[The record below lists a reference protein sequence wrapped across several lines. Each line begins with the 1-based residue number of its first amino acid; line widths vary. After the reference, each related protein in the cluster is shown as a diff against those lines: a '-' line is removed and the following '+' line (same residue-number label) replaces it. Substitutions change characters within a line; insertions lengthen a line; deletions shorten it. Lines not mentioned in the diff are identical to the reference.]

1 MSATPAIAGDLP
13 VAPPSS
19 ATAPYTVSRSQL
31 RKTVITSLIGQI
43 LEWYDFFLYGTA
55 AALVFGKLFFPIGSD
70 PLIGTIAAFGGFAV
84 GFIARPIG
92 GVLCGHL
99 GDRYGRKSVLL
110 ITLLVMGFATLCM
123 GLLPTYG
130 QIGIAAPILLV
141 GLRVLQGL
149 AAGGEWSGSILMIN
163 ESAPA
168 HRRGFF
174 SAFSPAGACLGF
186 VLSSSAFLVAQNLPN
201 EDFLRYGWR
210 IPFLLSIVLV
220 IVGFYIRARI
230 PETADFAHT
239 EQRQEKSRAPILDV
253 LRHNPLQVLQVFG
266 LRFGEGGAS
275 YLFFAFSLTYG
286 KFIGLS
292 NSLLLSGLTI
302 SMLLLIPS
310 SLFFGYLSDLIGRK
324 PIYIA
329 GALGMTALAFPFF
342 WMLNSGQG
350 WQVLLAL
357 ILANSVVLGTL
368 EGAQPAYMCELFP
381 TKVRFSGLGL
391 GRELSS
397 VLGGGLSPVI
407 AASLLAHYRS
417 HVPVAL
423 YLAGLGIVTLI
434 FLIFIPETWTRSKR
448 QAAQRQ
454 AQQARP

>member
-1 MSATPAIAGDLP
+1 MTAASSPAAAPIAH
-13 VAPPSS
+13 APQ
-19 ATAPYTVSRSQL
+19 TIFSRRQL
-31 RKTVITSLIGQI
+31 RRTVVTSLIGQV

-55 AALVFGKLFFPIGSD
+55 AALVFGKLFFPIGAD
-70 PLIGTIAAFGGFAV
+70 PLLGTIAAFGGFAV
-84 GFIARPIG
+84 GFVARPIG
-92 GVLCGHL
+92 GILCGHI

-110 ITLLVMGFATLCM
+110 ITLLVMGLATLCM
-123 GLLPTYG
+123 GLLPTYE

-186 VLSSSAFLVAQNLPN
+186 VLSSGAFLAVQSLPVD
-201 EDFLRYGWR
+201 DFMRYGWR
-210 IPFLLSIVLV
+210 IPFLFSVILV
-220 IVGFYIRARI
+220 IVGFYIRARV
-230 PETADFAHT
+230 PESADFARIS
-239 EQRQEKSRAPILDV
+239 ERKAQVKAPILQV
-253 LRHNPLQVLQVFG
+253 LRNNPGQVLKVFG

-292 NSLLLSGLTI
+292 NSLVLTGLTI

-310 SLFFGYLSDLIGRK
+310 SLFFGHLSDRIGRK
-324 PIYIA
+324 PVYIA
-329 GALGMTALAFPFF
+329 GALGMTLIAFPFF
-342 WMLNSGQG
+342 WMLNSGATV
-350 WQVLLAL
+350 WVMTAL
-357 ILANSVVLGTL
+357 ILANSVVLGAL
-368 EGAQPAYMCELFP
+368 EGTQPAYMCELFD
-381 TKVRFSGLGL
+381 TRVRFSGLGL

-417 HVPVAL
+417 HTPVAI
-423 YLAGLGIVTLI
+423 YLAGFGIVTLI
-434 FLIFIPETWTRSKR
+434 FLCFIPETLHRGAVEADGKTGPH
-448 QAAQRQ
+448 A
-454 AQQARP
+454 